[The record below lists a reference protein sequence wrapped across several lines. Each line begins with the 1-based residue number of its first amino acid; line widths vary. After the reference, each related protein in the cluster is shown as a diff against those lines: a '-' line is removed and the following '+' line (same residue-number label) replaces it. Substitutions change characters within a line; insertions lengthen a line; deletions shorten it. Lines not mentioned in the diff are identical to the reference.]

1 MRVVTPS
8 FPLPVMAPVA
18 YRTVTGVSTEIN
30 RAPRPDDRVSV
41 PSRLASTESSI
52 SWARMSF
59 DVDLSSS
66 SMRVTLSDGGSGE
79 VYRELIYD
87 RGGLVHLPD
96 QPATS
101 QRIDRSV

>member
-1 MRVVTPS
+1 
-8 FPLPVMAPVA
+8 
-18 YRTVTGVSTEIN
+18 
-30 RAPRPDDRVSV
+30 
-41 PSRLASTESSI
+41 
-52 SWARMSF
+52 MSF

-87 RGGLVHLPD
+87 RSGLVHLPD
-96 QPATS
+96 QPATG